1 MKCVICGSP
10 DIKEKNVDEEIKL
23 ENDIVMVSIKTLV
36 CGSCGE
42 RYYDRKTL
50 KMIEDIKEKLQ
61 NRTVR
66 LDVIGSILRLPSQRL
81 RTASQCSEHQLSW
94 RSEVR

>member
-10 DIKEKNVDEEIKL
+10 DIKEKNV

-50 KMIEDIKEKLQ
+50 
-61 NRTVR
+61 T
-66 LDVIGSILRLPSQRL
+66 
-81 RTASQCSEHQLSW
+81 
-94 RSEVR
+94 

>member
-10 DIKEKNVDEEIKL
+10 DIKEKIVDEEIKL
-23 ENDIVMVSIKTLV
+23 ENDIVMVTIKTLV

-42 RYYDRKTL
+42 RYYNRKTM

-66 LDVIGSILRLPSQRL
+66 LDVTGSILRLTGQQPW
-81 RTASQCSEHQLSW
+81 TA
-94 RSEVR
+94 